1 MKTVDITTL
10 SLHLGDYLD
19 LVRAGETVVIA
30 DREKPIAELRPSATG
45 ELERRPFGLCKGEF
59 VVPDDFDAPLPE
71 EILNDFYPQ

>member
-45 ELERRPFGLCKGEF
+45 ELEPRPFGLCKGEF
-59 VVPDDFDAPLPE
+59 VVPDSFFDPLPE
-71 EILNDFYPQ
+71 DLIRAFNGE